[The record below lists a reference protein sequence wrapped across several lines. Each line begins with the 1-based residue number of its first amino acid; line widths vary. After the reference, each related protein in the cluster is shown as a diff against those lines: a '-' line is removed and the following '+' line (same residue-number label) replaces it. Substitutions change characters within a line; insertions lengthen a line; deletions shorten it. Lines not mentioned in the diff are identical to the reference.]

1 MSPKS
6 RIPRPDPG
14 DTWVPRPRRRETPLG
29 ILRHAATFLG
39 SCVLGGVLLAGL
51 ILPAAGAVGLGAKNG
66 AEGFQSIPD
75 DFKTPPLTQATQIF
89 DAKGG
94 LIAKVYERDRTV
106 ITADQMSPLIRRAQ
120 VDIEDAR
127 FYEHGAVDLK
137 GVLRAITKNAE
148 SGAAVQ
154 GASTLT
160 QQYVKNVNV
169 ELAGDDP
176 VAVREAQR
184 KTLGRK
190 IQELRYAIKLEE
202 DLPKEQILTNYLNI
216 TFYGHQAYGIEAA
229 SQRYF
234 GKAAKDLGL
243 PEAAMLAGLVQN
255 PSQYD
260 PKLHP
265 VAAKKRR
272 DTVIDKMVENK
283 HITADQAKEAKAAP
297 LGLNYQEPQNGCIT
311 AQAGMG
317 FFCDYVRHVVKQ
329 DPAFGKSAGER
340 KKLWDTGGLNIYTTL
355 DPDKQAAA
363 QNAVS
368 TLVYV
373 TDPVSAAMTMVEPGS
388 GKILAMAQTRPYG
401 LAKEKNQTVVNFNVD
416 AAMGGGVGFQPGSN
430 FKPIVAAAALEAGL
444 PPTQQYDSPN
454 RMDWPTMTT
463 CEGTWKNLNKGK
475 KDGVIPNESPSEKGP
490 YALKQAMALS
500 VNTYFVQMEQEI
512 GLCAVKQM
520 ANKLGVTGKASGDPL
535 QEVPALGL
543 GTQEVSPLTM
553 ANVYATFAA
562 RGSYCAPL
570 AINRITTV
578 DGKDVPVAPARCD
591 QVMSTDTADV
601 INSVLLGVTE
611 KGGTARDLR
620 LDDDRQIAGKTGTTD
635 EKKSAWFTGYTGD
648 LAGSV
653 WLGSPGTKI
662 PMRNIRIGG
671 QYQAEV
677 YGATGPGPIWQKAM
691 SEAVRTVPDKEFTTV
706 RIPDP
711 VRRDP
716 GCGGPTGSPS
726 CTGTSGAG
734 TSGTGGSGTGGSANP
749 GNPGGSANPGRPRS
763 TDTPTSEQTWG
774 QTGGAIGGLI
784 PRSTPSAPSS
794 PYAPPD
800 DGADQ

>member
-6 RIPRPDPG
+6 RIPAPDPG

-29 ILRHAATFLG
+29 ILGHAAKFLG
-39 SCVLGGVLLAGL
+39 ASVLGGVLLAGL
-51 ILPAAGAVGLGAKNG
+51 ILPGAGAVGLGAKSG
-66 AEGFQSIPD
+66 AEGFENIPD
-75 DFKTPPLTQATQIF
+75 DFKAPPLTQATQIF

-106 ITADQMSPLIRRAQ
+106 LTADQMSPLIRQAQ

-148 SGAAVQ
+148 SGATVQ

-169 ELAGDDP
+169 EKAGDDP
-176 VAVREAQR
+176 EAVREAQR

-202 DLPKEQILTNYLNI
+202 DLTKEQILTNYLNI
-216 TFYGHQAYGIEAA
+216 TFYGHQAYGIQAA
-229 SQRYF
+229 AQRYF
-234 GKAAKDLGL
+234 SKDAKDLTL

-265 VAAKKRR
+265 VAAQKRR

-297 LGLNYQEPQNGCIT
+297 LGLSYKDPQNGCIT
-311 AQAGMG
+311 ARAGTG

-329 DPAFGKSAGER
+329 DPAFGKSAAER
-340 KKLWDTGGLNIYTTL
+340 TKLWNTGGLNIYTTL

-368 TLVYV
+368 TQVYV
-373 TDPVSAAMTMVEPGS
+373 TDPVSAAMTMVAPGS
-388 GKILAMAQTRPYG
+388 GNILAMAQTRPYG
-401 LAKEKNQTVVNFNVD
+401 LAKEKNETVVNYNVD
-416 AAMGGGVGFQPGSN
+416 AAMGGGIGFQPGSN

-444 PPTQQYDSPN
+444 SPTQRYDSPN
-454 RMDWPTMTT
+454 RMDWPTMKT
-463 CEGTWKNLNKGK
+463 CDGTWKNLSKGK
-475 KDGVIPNESPSEKGP
+475 KEGVIPNESAGEVGP
-490 YALKQAMALS
+490 YELKQAMALS

-520 ANKLGVTGKASGDPL
+520 AEKLGVAGKADGSPL
-535 QEVPALGL
+535 QQVPALGL

-562 RGSYCAPL
+562 RGTYCAPV
-570 AINRITTV
+570 AISRISTV
-578 DGKDVPVAPARCD
+578 DGKDVPVPPARCS
-591 QVMSTDTADV
+591 QAMSEDTADV
-601 INSVLLGVTE
+601 INTVLLGVTE
-611 KGGTARDLR
+611 KGGTARDLH
-620 LDDDRQIAGKTGTTD
+620 LDDNRQIAGKTGTTD
-635 EKKSAWFTGYTGD
+635 EKKSAWFTGYTGN

-653 WLGSPGTKI
+653 WLGSPGTKV

-671 QYQAEV
+671 HYQAEV
-677 YGATGPGPIWQKAM
+677 FGATGPGPIWQQAM
-691 SEAVRTVPDKEFTTV
+691 SDAVRSLPEQDFTTV
-706 RIPDP
+706 YIPDP
-711 VRRDP
+711 PKRDP
-716 GCGGPTGSPS
+716 NCGTPGGSPTPTACTGAPATGTPGSNGNTGKPRGTGPTGR
-726 CTGTSGAG
+726 SGPA
-734 TSGTGGSGTGGSANP
+734 
-749 GNPGGSANPGRPRS
+749 
-763 TDTPTSEQTWG
+763 TPATPADPEG
-774 QTGGAIGGLI
+774 Q
-784 PRSTPSAPSS
+784 
-794 PYAPPD
+794 
-800 DGADQ
+800 

>member
-6 RIPRPDPG
+6 RIPAASDPG

-29 ILRHAATFLG
+29 ILGHAATFLG
-39 SCVLGGVLLAGL
+39 ASVLGGILLAGL

-66 AEGFQSIPD
+66 AEGFESIPD
-75 DFKTPPLTQATQIF
+75 DFRTPPLSQATQIF
-89 DAKGG
+89 DANGG

-106 ITADQMSPLIRRAQ
+106 IPADQMSPLIRTAQ

-137 GVLRAITKNAE
+137 GILRAITKNAE

-169 ELAGDDP
+169 EKAGDDP
-176 VAVREAQR
+176 DAVREAQR

-202 DLPKEQILTNYLNI
+202 DLTKEQILTNYLNI
-216 TFYGHQAYGIEAA
+216 TFYGHQAYGIQAA

-234 GKAAKDLGL
+234 GKDAKDLVL

-265 VAAKKRR
+265 VAAQKRR

-283 HITADQAKEAKAAP
+283 HITAEQAREAKAAP
-297 LGLNYQEPQNGCIT
+297 LGLNYKDPRNGCIT

-329 DPAFGKSAGER
+329 DPSFGKSAAER

-368 TLVYV
+368 TKVYV

-401 LAKEKNQTVVNFNVD
+401 LAKEKNETVVNYNVD
-416 AAMGGGVGFQPGSN
+416 AAMGGGIGFQPGSN

-444 PPTQQYDSPN
+444 SKTQRYDSPN
-454 RMDWPTMTT
+454 RMDWPTMRT
-463 CEGTWKNLNKGK
+463 CDGTWKNLSKGK
-475 KDGVIPNESPSEKGP
+475 KEGTIPNESTSEVGP
-490 YALKQAMALS
+490 YELKQAMALS

-520 ANKLGVTGKASGDPL
+520 ANKLGMEGKADGSAL

-562 RGSYCAPL
+562 RGTYCTPM

-578 DGKDVPVAPARCD
+578 DGADVPVPPARCTP
-591 QVMSTDTADV
+591 VMSEDTADV

-611 KGGTARDLR
+611 KGGTARDLG
-620 LDDDRQIAGKTGTTD
+620 LDDRRQIAGKTGTTD
-635 EKKSAWFTGYTGD
+635 EKKSAWFTGYTGN

-653 WLGSPGTKI
+653 WLGSPGTKV

-671 QYQAEV
+671 KYQAEV
-677 YGATGPGPIWQKAM
+677 FGATGPGPIWQQAM
-691 SEAVRTVPDKEFTTV
+691 SDAVRSMPEKDFTTV
-706 RIPDP
+706 YIPDP
-711 VRRDP
+711 VRRDTNCPTP
-716 GCGGPTGSPS
+716 GGTPGSAGCTVAPATGGP
-726 CTGTSGAG
+726 
-734 TSGTGGSGTGGSANP
+734 
-749 GNPGGSANPGRPRS
+749 GNTGRPRGG
-763 TDTPTSEQTWG
+763 TPTPG
-774 QTGGAIGGLI
+774 RTG
-784 PRSTPSAPSS
+784 PF
-794 PYAPPD
+794 APP
-800 DGADQ
+800 GTADPEDR